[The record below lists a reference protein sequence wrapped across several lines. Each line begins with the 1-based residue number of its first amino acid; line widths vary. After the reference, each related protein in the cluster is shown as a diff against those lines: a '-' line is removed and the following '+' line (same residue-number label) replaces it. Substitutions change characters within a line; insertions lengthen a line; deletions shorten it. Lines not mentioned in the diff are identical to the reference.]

1 MAMSSFSTALSSDT
15 FFDGRMP
22 TARRKTNLRLV
33 DCHSEFPAGR
43 IQSADRPSL
52 FVQKERLEAPD
63 AAVEITPVN
72 SVKRRALS
80 WPGLTAEIVQA
91 TSSERIAYRARSH
104 VHMLVLCERGARKDG
119 ETSIEGLPSSTLRD
133 VTRKFSFVPA
143 GHDYYDW
150 HDPRTPA
157 RMALFY
163 IAPEVL
169 PLSSSGGETALT
181 PRLFFEDTA
190 LLATAQK
197 LMALIEGPQ
206 PDDCSYLQALGAV
219 LSHELVRINQGTTKG
234 KAAVRGGLAA
244 WQQRIVTS
252 YIEEHL
258 AEPVPL
264 AKLAELAGL
273 STYHFCRAFKQSFGL
288 PPHRYHTS
296 QRIEHAKTLLAKPA
310 FSVTDIG
317 LTVGFSET
325 SSFTAAFR
333 KATGLTPTAY
343 HRSLA

>member
-1 MAMSSFSTALSSDT
+1 MAMISLSAAPSSHTH
-15 FFDGRMP
+15 FD
-22 TARRKTNLRLV
+22 ARAHKLRRRTNLRLI
-33 DCHSEFPAGR
+33 DCHSEFPAAR
-43 IQSADRPSL
+43 LEDHQAA
-52 FVQKERLEAPD
+52 FVQKARIETPA
-63 AAVEITPVN
+63 AAVAISPAN

-80 WPGLTAEIVQA
+80 WPGMTAEVIQA
-91 TSSERIAYRARSH
+91 TSSERIAYRAH
-104 VHMLVLCERGARKDG
+104 AEVHILVLCERGARKDG

-157 RMALFY
+157 RMAFFY
-163 IAPEVL
+163 FAPQAL
-169 PLSSSGGETALT
+169 PLSVVETEQVLN
-181 PRLFFEDTA
+181 PRLFFEDAA

-206 PDDCSYLQALGAV
+206 PDDCSYLQALGVV
-219 LSHELVRINQGTTKG
+219 LAHELLRINRGSTNG
-234 KAAVRGGLAA
+234 KAAIRGGLAA
-244 WQQRIVTS
+244 WQQRVVTS
-252 YIEEHL
+252 YIDEHL

-273 STYHFCRAFKQSFGL
+273 STYHFCRAFKQSFGV

-296 QRIEHAKTLLAKPA
+296 QRIDRAKALLAKPS